1 MNRMTLSFS
10 SVFDLHDFKKEA
22 KVSNSE
28 AIVNRLTGYFSQQEI
43 ELAKR
48 VYGAEVMELSLND
61 RKLDAA

>member
-61 RKLDAA
+61 RKDAA

>member
-28 AIVNRLTGYFSQQEI
+28 AIVNRLTGYFTPQEI
-43 ELAKR
+43 ELAKT
-48 VYGAEVMELSLND
+48 VYNAEVMELAVNYSKID
-61 RKLDAA
+61 IA

>member
-43 ELAKR
+43 DLAKR